1 LLLLRQSIVRH
12 TYVYWKRS
20 LTDY

>member
-1 LLLLRQSIVRH
+1 LLRQSIVRH